1 MRRRW
6 KIALGV
12 VVSIV
17 AVAAATFLWLMLKP
31 ARPAAIVMPGPPGKR
46 IDDGLVFGNYFPSR
60 LPGRVPAILLLGGS
74 EGGLGQDIVAEA
86 KLLQLAGFNVL
97 QLGYFNVPGRS
108 SKLDHVPLETFLRA
122 LEWLKRRAD
131 VEPDAIGIVGYS
143 KGAEAALLVAT
154 RYPGIRAVVAG
165 MPSSV
170 VWDALSIR
178 GFVFGTSSWTVDGRE
193 LPSLSY
199 GSGDGKRELLP
210 RFVNALAT
218 LERHP
223 ETVIPVER
231 YRGALMLVCGE
242 KDTLWPS
249 CPMARQIVRRAATG
263 GRPAPQL
270 LAYPHAGHGVMGAPA
285 DRTDR
290 AIRKWS
296 VLGGDADGNA
306 AARKDGWPRIVA
318 FLRDSLKARTRDVYA
333 RERATRLR
341 TRIVPRR
348 GTADQAG

>member
-1 MRRRW
+1 MKRRW

-17 AVAAATFLWLMLKP
+17 AVAAGTFLWLMLKP
-31 ARPAAIVMPGPPGKR
+31 AKPAPIVMPGSAGER
-46 IDDGLVFGNYFPSR
+46 IDDALVFGNYFPSR
-60 LPGRVPAILLLGGS
+60 VPGRRPAILLLGGS

-97 QLGYFNVPGRS
+97 QLGYFNVPGHV
-108 SKLDHVPLETFLRA
+108 SKLDHIPLETFLRA
-122 LEWLKRRAD
+122 LDWLKRRAD
-131 VEPDAIGIVGYS
+131 VETDAIGIVGYS

-154 RYPGIRAVVAG
+154 RYPGIGAVVAG

-170 VWDALSIR
+170 TWDALSIR
-178 GFVFGTSSWTVDGRE
+178 GFIFGTSSWTVNGKA

-199 GSGDGKRELLP
+199 GSGDGKRVLLP

-218 LERHP
+218 LKRHP

-231 YRGALMLVCGE
+231 YDGALMLVCGE

-270 LAYPHAGHGVMGAPA
+270 LAYPDAGHGVMGAPA
-285 DRTDR
+285 DPNDR
-290 AIRKWS
+290 AIWKWT
-296 VLGGDADGNA
+296 VLGGDAEGNA
-306 AARKDGWPRIVA
+306 AARKDGWPRIVS
-318 FLRDSLKARTRDVYA
+318 FLHDALKARKRDSHA
-333 RERATRLR
+333 GERGATAYPHHR
-341 TRIVPRR
+341 
-348 GTADQAG
+348 ASWD

>member
-6 KIALGV
+6 KIGLSLALG
-12 VVSIV
+12 IV
-17 AVAAATFLWLMLKP
+17 ALAGGMFLWLMLKP
-31 ARPAAIVMPGPPGKR
+31 AKPVAIVTPEPGGAR
-46 IDDGLVFGNYFPSR
+46 INTGAVFGNYFPSR
-60 LPGRVPAILLLGGS
+60 APGRRPAILLLGGS

-97 QLGYFNVPGRS
+97 QLGYFNVPGRT
-108 SKLDHVPLETFLRA
+108 SKLDNVPLETFNQA
-122 LEWLKRRAD
+122 LDWLKRQPD
-131 VEPDAIGIVGYS
+131 VEPAAIAIVGYS

-154 RYPGIRAVVAG
+154 HYPGIRAVVAG

-178 GFVFGTSSWTVDGRE
+178 GFVLGTSSWTMKGKP

-210 RFVNALAT
+210 RFANALAT

-249 CPMARQIVRRAATG
+249 CRMARQIVRRAATG
-263 GRPAPQL
+263 GRTAPQL
-270 LAYPHAGHGVMGAPA
+270 LAYRDAGHGVMGAPGEPN
-285 DRTDR
+285 DR
-290 AIRKWS
+290 AIRKWT
-296 VLGGDADGNA
+296 VLGGNAEGNA
-306 AARKDGWPRIVA
+306 AARKDGWPRIIA
-318 FLRDSLKARTRDVYA
+318 FLRDALTVETRGDDA
-333 RERATRLR
+333 GG
-341 TRIVPRR
+341 RR
-348 GTADQAG
+348 

>member
-6 KIALGV
+6 KIGLSLALG
-12 VVSIV
+12 IV
-17 AVAAATFLWLMLKP
+17 ALAGGMFLWLMLKP
-31 ARPAAIVMPGPPGKR
+31 AKPVAVVTPGPGGAR
-46 IDDGLVFGNYFPSR
+46 IDNGAVFGNYFPSR
-60 LPGRVPAILLLGGS
+60 APGRRPAILLLGGS

-97 QLGYFNVPGRS
+97 QLGYLNVPGRT
-108 SKLDHVPLETFLRA
+108 SKLDHVPLETFHQA
-122 LEWLKRRAD
+122 LEWLKRQPD
-131 VEPDAIGIVGYS
+131 VEPAAIAIVGYS

-178 GFVFGTSSWTVDGRE
+178 GFVFGTSSWTIDGKA

-218 LERHP
+218 LDWHP

-249 CPMARQIVRRAATG
+249 CRMARQIVRRAATG

-270 LAYPHAGHGVMGAPA
+270 LAYPNAGHGVMGAPA
-285 DRTDR
+285 GPGDR
-290 AIRKWS
+290 AIRKWT
-296 VLGGDADGNA
+296 VLGGDAEGNA
-306 AARKDGWPRIVA
+306 AARKDSWPRIVA
-318 FLRDSLKARTRDVYA
+318 FLRDALTART
-333 RERATRLR
+333 
-341 TRIVPRR
+341 P
-348 GTADQAG
+348 G